1 MTPHLRAATAA
12 VSLLLLGF
20 VIGRA
25 TDHIALAHGNQL
37 AAAESSHEERFMAF
51 LEGLDLSPVQR
62 EAIHEALSTHQANV
76 QRAWEAM
83 QPQLTATMDSAR
95 VAIETHL
102 SEAQVTALHDWL
114 RAEHE
119 RAGVLS
125 HPVLSH

>member
-25 TDHIALAHGNQL
+25 TDHIALAYGNQS
-37 AAAESSHEERFMAF
+37 AAEPSHEERFMAF
-51 LEGLDLSPVQR
+51 LEDLDLSPLQR
-62 EAIHEALSTHQANV
+62 EAIHRALGTHQANV
-76 QRAWEAM
+76 QHAWEAM
-83 QPQLTATMDSAR
+83 QPQLMATMDSAR
-95 VAIETHL
+95 LAIETHL
-102 SEAQVTALHDWL
+102 TEAQVTAFHDWL

-119 RAGVLS
+119 RAGAIP